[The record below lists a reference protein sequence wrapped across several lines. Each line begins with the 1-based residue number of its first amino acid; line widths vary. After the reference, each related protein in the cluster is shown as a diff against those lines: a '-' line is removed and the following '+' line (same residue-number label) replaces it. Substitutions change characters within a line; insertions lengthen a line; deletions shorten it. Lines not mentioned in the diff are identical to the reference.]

1 MRLLVLALWVTSA
14 CSFTVALQQLRSASY
29 ARLSFA
35 HQHNFARSSSSKA
48 RQRCACLSMQ
58 VDPADVSV
66 SPDDKAE
73 EITKKGL
80 FARAQKSFERTRPN
94 LGIASEGQ
102 FLLLSAA
109 VGVLT
114 GTTVTLFKLAIGLLK
129 KNLYGDFVGFFPIN
143 VSQLVVLLI
152 PLLGALGVVLVKNMV
167 PKRDFGPGIGGL
179 IEEVDRQVPF
189 DIRRALGKSVAAMAT
204 LGTGNCLGPEGPAV
218 GKISLYIPY

>member
-1 MRLLVLALWVTSA
+1 M
-14 CSFTVALQQLRSASY
+14 QL
-29 ARLSFA
+29 
-35 HQHNFARSSSSKA
+35 
-48 RQRCACLSMQ
+48 
-58 VDPADVSV
+58 DPADINVDADNKV
-66 SPDDKAE
+66 DETA
-73 EITKKGL
+73 KKGL

-129 KNLYGDFVGFFPIN
+129 KHLYGDFVGIFPIN
-143 VSQLVVLLI
+143 ISQLVVLLI
-152 PLLGALGVVLVKNMV
+152 PLLGALGVVLVKNLV

-189 DIRRALGKSVAAMAT
+189 DIRRALGKSLAAIAT
-204 LGTGNCLGPEGPAV
+204 LGTGNSLGPEGPAV
-218 GKISLYIPY
+218 GKISLQ